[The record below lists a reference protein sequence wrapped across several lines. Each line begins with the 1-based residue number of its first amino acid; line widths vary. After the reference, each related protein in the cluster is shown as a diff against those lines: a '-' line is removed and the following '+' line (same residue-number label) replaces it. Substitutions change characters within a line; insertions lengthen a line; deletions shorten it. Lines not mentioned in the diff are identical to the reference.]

1 MKRLLLFLSIAA
13 LAVITYQTPPV
24 GAVPPV
30 PQLTLPLIPNS
41 VRFAVIGDMGT
52 GKKPQYEVA
61 NQMAEY
67 RKLFPFDFVI
77 TLGDN
82 IYGSQSEADLKA
94 KFEDPY
100 QALLSAGVTFFA
112 SLGNHDNVNQ
122 RFYKPFNMGGKR
134 YYTFKK
140 GKVEFFVLDSN
151 YMDREQTKWLEA
163 QLSASSSPW
172 KICYFHHPLYS
183 HARFHGADT
192 DLRTV
197 LEPLFQKYDV
207 RVVFSGHEHVYER
220 LVPQHGITYFIL
232 GSSGELR
239 PRNLAPSADT
249 AKGFD
254 TDQAFAMVEIAG
266 DELYFQA
273 VSRTGATVDS
283 GVIQRQPKAAA
294 ASASLQLPDEPT
306 NSHATV
312 RRAFSLQGE
321 FGPSYF
327 LAQK

>member
-1 MKRLLLFLSIAA
+1 MKRLLLSLSIAA
-13 LAVITYQTPPV
+13 LAVISYETPRV
-24 GAVPPV
+24 GAAPPT
-30 PQLTLPLIPNS
+30 PQLTLPLKPNS

-52 GKKPQYEVA
+52 GKRPQYEVG

-67 RKLFPFDFVI
+67 HKLFPFDFVI

-82 IYGSQSEADLKA
+82 IYGSQSAADLKA

-100 QALLSAGVTFFA
+100 QALLSAGVAFFA
-112 SLGNHDNVNQ
+112 SLGNHDNVNE
-122 RFYKPFNMGGKR
+122 RLYKPFNMGGKR

-151 YMDREQTKWLEA
+151 YMDREQTKWLET
-163 QLSASSSPW
+163 QLSGSSSPW

-192 DLRTV
+192 DLRTT
-197 LEPLFQKYDV
+197 LDPLFQKYDV

-220 LVPQHGITYFIL
+220 LVPQHGITYFVL
-232 GSSGELR
+232 GNSGELR
-239 PRNLAPSADT
+239 PHDLAPSPDT

-254 TDQAFAMVEIAG
+254 TDQAFAMVEIAD
-266 DELYFQA
+266 DEMYFQA
-273 VSRTGATVDS
+273 VSRTGQTVDS

-294 ASASLQLPDEPT
+294 ASAPLQLPD
-306 NSHATV
+306 
-312 RRAFSLQGE
+312 
-321 FGPSYF
+321 
-327 LAQK
+327 

>member
-24 GAVPPV
+24 GAVPPA
-30 PQLTLPLIPNS
+30 PQLTLPLIQNS

-82 IYGSQSEADLKA
+82 IYGSQSEAALKA

-100 QALLSAGVTFFA
+100 QALLTAGVAFFA

-134 YYTFKK
+134 YYMLKK

-172 KICYFHHPLYS
+172 KISYFHHPLYS

-220 LVPQHGITYFIL
+220 LVPQHGITYFVL

-294 ASASLQLPDEPT
+294 ASASLQLPD
-306 NSHATV
+306 
-312 RRAFSLQGE
+312 
-321 FGPSYF
+321 
-327 LAQK
+327 

>member
-1 MKRLLLFLSIAA
+1 MKRLLLAFSIAA
-13 LAVITYQTPPV
+13 LAVITCRVPWVAAAPPDSK
-24 GAVPPV
+24 
-30 PQLTLPLIPNS
+30 LTLPLIQDS

-61 NQMAEY
+61 AQMAEY
-67 RKLFPFDFVI
+67 HKLFPFDFVI

-82 IYGSQSEADLKA
+82 IYGSQSAADLKL

-100 QALLSAGVTFFA
+100 QALLAAGVNFFA
-112 SLGNHDNVNQ
+112 SIGNHDNVNQ

-183 HARFHGADT
+183 HARFHGTDM
-192 DLRTV
+192 DLRST
-197 LEPLFQKYDV
+197 LEPIFQKYAV
-207 RVVFSGHEHVYER
+207 RVVLAGHQHVYER
-220 LVPQHGITYFIL
+220 LVPQHGIDYFVL

-239 PRNLAPSADT
+239 PHDLAPSPDT

-254 TDQAFAMVEIAG
+254 TDQAFAMMEITDDA
-266 DELYFQA
+266 LYFQA
-273 VSRTGATVDS
+273 VSRLGQTVDS
-283 GVIQRQPKAAA
+283 GVIKR
-294 ASASLQLPDEPT
+294 
-306 NSHATV
+306 
-312 RRAFSLQGE
+312 
-321 FGPSYF
+321 
-327 LAQK
+327 